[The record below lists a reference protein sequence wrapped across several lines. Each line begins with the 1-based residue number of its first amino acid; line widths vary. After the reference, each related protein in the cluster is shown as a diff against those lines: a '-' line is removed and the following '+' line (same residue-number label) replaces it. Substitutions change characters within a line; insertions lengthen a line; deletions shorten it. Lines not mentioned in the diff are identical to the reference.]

1 MNLYSQIGTN
11 ALVPAGD
18 LLPGQVNAIVA
29 ASLYQLGD
37 HLRSTR
43 GVYTHHGIYVG
54 EGQVVHYAG
63 DRAKDADSARV
74 RLGTLEEFAD
84 GHPIE
89 VVPYGTCLPPIE
101 VVMRAHNLLG
111 EARYNLVLHNCEHL
125 ATLAKVG
132 VPFSTQV
139 REVLAIVGTPLAA
152 KMAATFLAGGAA
164 LKFAGAARTM
174 TALSAAGSLIGGG
187 PLAGVAVTGA
197 AVGAVS
203 LTTLFLAYK
212 DDPFAPDV
220 ERQARAE
227 ARSTGWLTLLLG
239 VLGTAALV
247 AFLGRGRGA
256 ALVSSGLKS
265 VGKVVGGGMAAGAV
279 VCTGAPL
286 VLAAVGAQTA
296 YSRSKKKGAKEPA
309 ES

>member
-1 MNLYSQIGTN
+1 MKLYNQISTN
-11 ALVPAGD
+11 ALVPVGG
-18 LLPGQVNAIVA
+18 LLPGQVNTIVA
-29 ASLYQLGD
+29 ERLYHLGD

-74 RLGTLEEFAD
+74 RLGTLEQFAD
-84 GHPIE
+84 GQPIE

-101 VVMRAHNLLG
+101 VVMRAHSLLG
-111 EARYNLVLHNCEHL
+111 EARYNLVLRNCEHL

-152 KMAATFLAGGAA
+152 KMAASFMAGGAA
-164 LKFAGAARTM
+164 LKFVGAARTM
-174 TALSAAGSLIGGG
+174 TALSAAGGLIGGG

-212 DDPFAPDV
+212 DDPFAPDA
-220 ERQARAE
+220 ERHARAD
-227 ARSTGWLTLLLG
+227 ARRTGWLTLLFG
-239 VLGTAALV
+239 ALGTVALV
-247 AFLGRGRGA
+247 SLLGRGRGA

-279 VCTGAPL
+279 VCAGAPL
-286 VLAAVGAQTA
+286 VLAAVGAKTA
-296 YSRSKKKGAKEPA
+296 YSRSKKKGAKGPA
-309 ES
+309 ET